1 MKLLAILVVVFSVG
15 VARADDGSGSAAPAA
30 APVPVSDARKACTAA
45 MNADPSFAK
54 AIVEVADKQAAD
66 KRLEDT
72 EKEHLDAAQHIAKD
86 EKHVILAYAAMWLVA
101 AGFVLFLW
109 LRQQKLVKE
118 IALLKRDLEKEAA
131 T

>member
-1 MKLLAILVVVFSVG
+1 MKLLAILVVVFTAG
-15 VARADDGSGSAAPAA
+15 VARADEGSGSAAPAA
-30 APVPVSDARKACTAA
+30 APVSDARKACTAA

-118 IALLKRDLEKEAA
+118 IAMLKRDLEKEASA
-131 T
+131 